1 MQENIIYSLKRNKV
15 LLHVVILIKLE
26 DMLNEINQSQKTTYH
41 VNMV

>member
-15 LLHVVILIKLE
+15 LLHVVTLIKLE